1 MSLAVWLPLNGSLE
15 NQGYSTAQVTN
26 NGATIDNNGKIG
38 KCYYFNG
45 TSTNY
50 MTTTYSTAIGTN
62 DFSIA
67 MWVKIPTLTSG
78 SYYALCTS
86 KSATAASAGFGIY
99 WNYSQK
105 KFLWSTADGSSATEI
120 WMANTVDTIVY
131 DKWIHLVMVRNNN
144 DNKKGYFY
152 INGVRYELASVPV
165 IRNITTDTKMNLGRC
180 TNNTY
185 FAKMY
190 LNDFRIYDHALSP
203 LEVKEISQGLVL
215 HYKLNGNDWG
225 NPNLLA
231 NSKLGGS
238 WAYPSSSYSDK
249 YSPITTSI
257 PSASQ
262 YTLSFEAK
270 STVNGDKIRTHYY
283 SPNTTTTCVS
293 NQGVS
298 KSALDGNMDFTL
310 TTNWK
315 KYWVIYSQN
324 ETTAVKH
331 IICPRLVSGQGTG
344 TVSVRNVKLEEG
356 SVATPWCPNSADE
369 LYKILGIDA
378 TKILDSSGYNNNGT
392 IINTPTISSDTPRY
406 NNCLHISAVNQKVQI
421 SNIITSGFGNSYTIA
436 WWGKCATFSGT
447 MHWGFSDGVRLNGI
461 FNGNLWNTGD
471 SGQNPLYKPGTTTQ
485 VTAPSTGVWHH
496 FAMTGDGTNC
506 KVYLDG
512 EYWGIAKTYKSIS
525 GTSIY
530 LNGWNSSTSY
540 SNSDLSLS
548 DFRVYCTALSATDI
562 KLLYSAGARA
572 DNLGG
577 LHVQEFEEG
586 ARKGITTQRI
596 LHSSNFYESG
606 YLELL
611 HYDKNVYTEPDGTTW
626 VHIFHHNDPTTNGLF
641 ASTDNFETS
650 VYKNEHKW
658 YDIEPLMANMPMY
671 EFMVKQKTTSSATEV
686 KYRWIQN
693 VNPLEATW
701 ADVKPGTVTFN
712 TSSGYTSSSFGGLW
726 KMNSYA
732 RMCIANGGSGNW
744 YGALGSWTVYQT
756 NQVPGFPNTSI
767 STGYIDL
774 YIRIYTPIKFIKD
787 TGTNALNFIEV

>member
-15 NQGYSTAQVTN
+15 NQGYMSDYTFSL
-26 NGATIDNNGKIG
+26 GSATIDNEGKIG
-38 KCYYFNG
+38 KCYKF
-45 TSTNY
+45 TSTSSNGINLATGNANDFFTNVVDNKSFSMCGWLKTSESY
-50 MTTTYSTAIGTN
+50 SPIIYLSYGIRLTGGASTLIGIDNNTNSVTVNSNVTTNDGKWHHICGTYSSSTRQVKIYVDGINTGTGTLPGSDFVSLWRHGIFIGRN
-62 DFSIA
+62 PNNSIA
-67 MWVKIPTLTSG
+67 
-78 SYYALCTS
+78 
-86 KSATAASAGFGIY
+86 
-99 WNYSQK
+99 
-105 KFLWSTADGSSATEI
+105 SS
-120 WMANTVDTIVY
+120 
-131 DKWIHLVMVRNNN
+131 
-144 DNKKGYFY
+144 
-152 INGVRYELASVPV
+152 
-165 IRNITTDTKMNLGRC
+165 
-180 TNNTY
+180 TY
-185 FAKMY
+185 FLVGS
-190 LNDFRIYDHALSP
+190 LNDVRIYDHALSP
-203 LEVKEISQGLVL
+203 LEVKEIAQGLVL
-215 HYKLNGNDWG
+215 HYKLNGNDYG

-238 WAYPSSSYSDK
+238 WSYPSSSYSDK
-249 YSPITTSI
+249 YSPLTTII

-298 KSALDGNMDFTL
+298 KSASDGNMDFTL

-331 IICPRLVSGQGTG
+331 VICPRLVSGQGTG

-369 LYKILGIDA
+369 LYKTLGID
-378 TKILDSSGYNNNGT
+378 TTTILDSSGYNNNGT
-392 IINTPTISSDTPRY
+392 INGTLNTSSNTSRYSIST
-406 NNCLHISAVNQKVQI
+406 
-421 SNIITSGFGNSYTIA
+421 
-436 WWGKCATFSGT
+436 
-447 MHWGFSDGVRLNGI
+447 I
-461 FNGNLWNTGD
+461 FNGSDNSIKIPFNDMIKDKNYTISVWTYKTSIGTKNYQTILGGPSGFELEARSNSATDPLYRIHNWGGGITPYEFNKWNLFTFVHTDSNSKLYVNGELKITGSSKDIPIGNYYIGSWNTAT
-471 SGQNPLYKPGTTTQ
+471 SQNYEGQ
-485 VTAPSTGVWHH
+485 
-496 FAMTGDGTNC
+496 M
-506 KVYLDG
+506 
-512 EYWGIAKTYKSIS
+512 
-525 GTSIY
+525 
-530 LNGWNSSTSY
+530 
-540 SNSDLSLS
+540 S
-548 DFRVYCTALSATDI
+548 DFRIYCTALSATDI
-562 KLLYSAGARA
+562 QLLYSAGARA
-572 DNLGG
+572 DNLGS

-596 LHSSNFYESG
+596 LYSSNFYESG

-658 YDIEPLMANMPMY
+658 YDIEPLMSNMPMY
-671 EFMVKQKTTSSATEV
+671 EFLVVQKTTSSATEV

-701 ADVKPGTVTFN
+701 ADVKPGTVAFN
-712 TSSGYTSSSFGGLW
+712 TSSGYTNSSYGGLW
-726 KMNSYA
+726 KMNSNA
-732 RMCIANGGSGNW
+732 RMCIANGSSGNW

-774 YIRIYTPIKFIKD
+774 YIRIYIPIKFIKD
-787 TGTNALNFIEV
+787 TGTNALNFIEI